1 MQHLGRK
8 TMLDLSSAFN
18 AAKEPKGDLDAVV
31 FCADVLVEQRTA
43 RVVLDDLPT
52 RFQTRA
58 LFGVMLLQKFTHHE
72 LHGAVGGSPVRLIGE
87 RHACFVPHEIVF
99 SC

>member
-43 RVVLDDLPT
+43 RVVIDDLPT

-72 LHGAVGGSPVRLIGE
+72 LHGPVGGSPVGFIGE